1 MLKKI
6 TSKVSICLLLTF
18 LIFSLTACAEMTTG
32 SHADPQQGSLPQ
44 KADSSGENNAQ
55 LPAEIT
61 SLENA
66 DPAVQ
71 DKPLQQPADNSPKEG
86 GVNTTE
92 ITRDKALSIA
102 LADAGLKKA
111 DVRDIDVELD
121 YERSLKVYE
130 VDFET
135 AGFEYSYEINALSGE
150 ILKREKER
158 DN

>member
-6 TSKVSICLLLTF
+6 TSKVSICLLLTL
-18 LIFSLTACAEMTTG
+18 LIFSLTACAEMTI
-32 SHADPQQGSLPQ
+32 SSYADPQQGSLPQ
-44 KADSSGENNAQ
+44 KADSSGESNAQ

-92 ITRDKALSIA
+92 ITRDEALNIA

-130 VDFET
+130 VDFESG
-135 AGFEYSYEINALSGE
+135 GFEYSYDINAISGE
-150 ILKREKER
+150 IVQREKEL
-158 DN
+158 DD